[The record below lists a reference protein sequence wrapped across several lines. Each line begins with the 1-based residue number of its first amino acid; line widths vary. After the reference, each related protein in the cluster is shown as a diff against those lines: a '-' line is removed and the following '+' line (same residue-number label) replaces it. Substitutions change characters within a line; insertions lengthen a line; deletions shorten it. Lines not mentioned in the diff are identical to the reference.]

1 MAPCFSGGDERRGC
15 RLGSDAKMGR
25 LTVSSIVVE
34 NCNPALA
41 GLRQCNSPSR
51 YSRQTPILAKP
62 PAGIPFLSL
71 CTGEGKN
78 RTAAAG
84 GSSWRRGGS
93 DAAPGKRG
101 GW

>member
-1 MAPCFSGGDERRGC
+1 MAPCFFSGGGCER
-15 RLGSDAKMGR
+15 K
-25 LTVSSIVVE
+25 
-34 NCNPALA
+34 
-41 GLRQCNSPSR
+41 
-51 YSRQTPILAKP
+51 
-62 PAGIPFLSL
+62 
-71 CTGEGKN
+71 GKN

>member
-1 MAPCFSGGDERRGC
+1 MAPCFFSVIKVRERKVA
-15 RLGSDAKMGR
+15 S
-25 LTVSSIVVE
+25 
-34 NCNPALA
+34 
-41 GLRQCNSPSR
+41 
-51 YSRQTPILAKP
+51 P
-62 PAGIPFLSL
+62 PADTTFLSL
-71 CTGEGKN
+71 CTGEGEN